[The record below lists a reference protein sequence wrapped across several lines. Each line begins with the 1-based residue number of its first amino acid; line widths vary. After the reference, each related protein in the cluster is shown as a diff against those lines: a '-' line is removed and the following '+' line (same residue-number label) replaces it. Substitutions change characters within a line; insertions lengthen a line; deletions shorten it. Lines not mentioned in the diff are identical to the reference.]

1 MTKITHKGLWFK
13 YSSLSKKDKNIT
25 KKVFLSAILCG
36 FFIGLS
42 MDKQSLLMW
51 SEIFHPYLFYIL
63 PALALIAGI
72 FTIKYSFELYENQD
86 ELYKRFHD
94 FSLMS
99 GFMGFVIFGLFLS
112 YLSIFVDYQPHFMDY
127 LFLRYQLIILFPN
140 CTLIMKSFW
149 ILKKNVPPLELQR
162 NLLLKLQK

>member
-13 YSSLSKKDKNIT
+13 YSSLSKKDKNIS

-63 PALALIAGI
+63 PALALITGI
-72 FTIKYSFELYENQD
+72 FTITIK
-86 ELYKRFHD
+86 
-94 FSLMS
+94 M
-99 GFMGFVIFGLFLS
+99 
-112 YLSIFVDYQPHFMDY
+112 HF
-127 LFLRYQLIILFPN
+127 FPFQN
-140 CTLIMKSFW
+140 FQSSNFF
-149 ILKKNVPPLELQR
+149 
-162 NLLLKLQK
+162 